1 MSMLR
6 KINDIDLKLLRIFQ
20 TVADCGGF
28 SAAESQLNIA
38 RSTISTHMADLE
50 SRLGLTLCQRGRA
63 GFALTEEGK
72 TVYDA
77 VQALFGALDLFR
89 REVNGLHDQVTGEL
103 NIICSDAI
111 VSDPRFKLTE
121 TLARFCEQAPD
132 VVINISTNSLPEME
146 QALID
151 GRADICFAPRHRD
164 LSSVKYTPLYSEDY
178 FLYCHK
184 RHPLFD
190 ADEASLSD
198 ERLAA
203 SPFIHP
209 GIQTVGQASLAMEG
223 LRRSANAYIYEVRM
237 ALVATGHF
245 IGFFP
250 SHYVQ
255 PWLTRGEMR
264 ALCPATRHYAV
275 DIAALT
281 RRAGAQDKVLAL
293 FQRQLATAY
302 NL

>member
-1 MSMLR
+1 MSTLR

-20 TVADCGGF
+20 SVADCGGF

-77 VQALFGALDLFR
+77 VAELFNAMDGFR
-89 REVNGLHDQVTGEL
+89 QQVNGLHDQLTGEL

-111 VSDPRFKLTE
+111 VADPRFKLTQI
-121 TLARFCEQAPD
+121 LQAFCASAPD
-132 VVINISTNSLPEME
+132 VTINISTNSLPEME

-151 GRADICFAPRHRD
+151 GRAHICFAPRHRD
-164 LSSVKYTPLYSEDY
+164 LSTLAYRPLYSEDY
-178 FLYCHK
+178 FLYCQK
-184 RHPLFD
+184 KHPLFSVP
-190 ADEASLSD
+190 ADKLSQTD
-198 ERLAA
+198 LAEYK
-203 SPFIHP
+203 FIHP
-209 GIQTVGQASLAMEG
+209 GIQTVGQASIAMEG
-223 LRRSANAYIYEVRM
+223 LRRAANAYIYEVRM
-237 ALVATGHF
+237 ALVNTGHY

-255 PWLTRGEMR
+255 PWLQSGQIR
-264 ALCPATRHYAV
+264 ALCPDTRHYAV

-281 RRAGAQDKVLAL
+281 RKSGTHDKLL
-293 FQRQLATAY
+293 KQLLIQLEKIY
-302 NL
+302 H

>member
-77 VQALFGALDLFR
+77 VEEVFAALDGFR
-89 REVNGLHDQVTGEL
+89 HQVNGLHEKLTGEL

-111 VSDPRFKLTE
+111 VADPRFKLTDI
-121 TLARFCEQAPD
+121 LDAFIAKAPD
-132 VVINISTNSLPEME
+132 VTINISTNSLPEME

-151 GRADICFAPRHRD
+151 GRAHICFAPRHRD
-164 LSSVKYTPLYSEDY
+164 LSSLNYRPLYNEDY
-178 FLYCHK
+178 FLYCHAK
-184 RHPLFD
+184 HPLFAAKGSAIKD
-190 ADEASLSD
+190 GDLSKHK
-198 ERLAA
+198 
-203 SPFIHP
+203 FIHP
-209 GIQTVGQASLAMEG
+209 GIQTIGQASLAMEG
-223 LRRSANAYIYEVRM
+223 LPRSANAYIYEVRM
-237 ALVATGHF
+237 ALVKTGHY

-255 PWLTRGEMR
+255 PWLKRQELR
-264 ALCPATRHYAV
+264 ALCPDTRHYAV

-281 RRAGAQDKVLAL
+281 RKTGPQDKLL
-293 FQRQLATAY
+293 KQLLVQLDQVY
-302 NL
+302 G